1 MFKQMSKKGKYK
13 IVVYTITKNE
23 EKFIERYCKSA
34 VDADEIYVFD
44 TGSTD
49 NTVSIAQECGAI
61 VHNIHVSPW
70 RFDVARNASLAM
82 LSADADI
89 CIALDA
95 DEVMEPGWR
104 DVVEDL
110 WQADTTRMSYLF
122 DWSCGIQFNS
132 TKIHSR
138 HGYLWKYPC
147 HEMIM
152 ADPRCPEKFV
162 TTNKLLISHLPDP
175 TKSRGQYLDL
185 LEVTVK
191 EYPLETRH
199 AFFYARE
206 LLFYDK
212 FNESIEAL
220 EKYLNMPNAKW
231 ADERSYAMRLIGE
244 IYKKLNKLD
253 ESLIWYEKACQE
265 APHRREPWYSLAEE
279 YYNRKNWAKCYE
291 ASKKCIDTP
300 SSKQWPTD
308 PRVDGA
314 LPYDYAAI
322 SAYYLGNKLEAL
334 NLGEIAVQLAPNDE
348 RIVNNMKFYK

>member
-1 MFKQMSKKGKYK
+1 MKNNKYK
-13 IVVYTITKNE
+13 IVIYTITKNE

-34 VDADEIYVFD
+34 LDADEVYVFD

-49 NTVSIAQECGAI
+49 ATAEIARKCGAI
-61 VHNIHVSPW
+61 VHNIYVSPW

-82 LSADADI
+82 LSSDADI

-104 DVVEDL
+104 EVVESL
-110 WQADTTRMSYLF
+110 WQPDTTRMSYLF

-138 HGYLWKYPC
+138 KGYLWKYPC

-152 ADPRCPEKFV
+152 ADPRIQEKFV
-162 TTNKLLISHLPDP
+162 CTDKLLIRHLPDHS
-175 TKSRGQYLDL
+175 KSRGQYLDL

-206 LLFYDK
+206 LIFYDK
-212 FNESIEAL
+212 IDDAL
-220 EKYLNMPNAKW
+220 RELNKYLNMPNATW
-231 ADERSYAMRLIGE
+231 LDERSYAMRLIGD
-244 IYKKLNKLD
+244 IYKRNNNPEL
-253 ESLIWYEKACQE
+253 SLEWYEKAAIE
-265 APHRREPWYSLAEE
+265 ASHRREPWFKLAEE
-279 YYNRKNWAKCYE
+279 YFNRKIWNKCYE
-291 ASKKCIDTP
+291 AAKKCITMP

-308 PRVDGA
+308 PQVDGA

-322 SAYYLGNKLEAL
+322 AAYCLGNKEEAFI
-334 NLGEIAVQLAPNDE
+334 LGTKAVELAPHDI
-348 RIVNNMKFYK
+348 RIKENMKFYI